1 MTRMIQSLRDVLL
14 NGNLGRASRL
24 GSEEGEKA
32 LIWGLE
38 GDVWM
43 LIFISEVGGVSFPDL
58 CEHRERGSG
67 SLSSLREH

>member
-1 MTRMIQSLRDVLL
+1 MTRMIQSLRDLLL

-24 GSEEGEKA
+24 GSEEGEKV

-43 LIFISEVGGVSFPDL
+43 LMFISEVGGVRFSDL